1 VHVTG
6 LMMQNFR
13 RIVSPASMIALAAGL
28 VIFACAPARAQGTA
42 PNPATTLPDPRQ
54 QGPDKSDRTLTDF
67 GDPTNEMRTKLLIKA
82 DKKQYEE
89 NVARAKEADD
99 IASGLRETYESK
111 KAFSAEDEK
120 KLERLEKLAKR
131 IRNEAGGSDSDTDD
145 SDPPTIFEAAV
156 KKIANVADN
165 LRKEVEKTPRHVVS
179 AAVISQANRLIGL
192 IQFLRKNDR

>member
-1 VHVTG
+1 MR
-6 LMMQNFR
+6 LMTLMIPNFR
-13 RIVSPASMIALAAGL
+13 RKFSPIALFFLAAGL
-28 VIFACAPARAQGTA
+28 VMLACLPAHAQGTA
-42 PNPATTLPDPRQ
+42 STPPTTLPDPRQ
-54 QGPDKSDRTLTDF
+54 QGPDKSDHSPTDF

-111 KAFSAEDEK
+111 KAFGAEDEK

-131 IRNEAGGSDSDTDD
+131 IRNEAGGSDSEAYD
-145 SDPPTIFEAAV
+145 SDPPTIFEVAV
-156 KKIANVADN
+156 KKIANVADD
-165 LRKEVEKTPRHVVS
+165 LRKEVEKTPRHVIS